1 VVIRRN
7 GMYASAEL
15 PMHTQ
20 WNFAEI
26 YREHRLKV
34 LNLCS
39 YLLNS
44 RDAAE
49 DAAHEVFLRVQLKI
63 NQYNPELSF
72 SNWILKIA
80 SNYCLDILR
89 RRGAERRLFGVDT
102 EMPDLPSSKP
112 TPLNEMLFSERGDR
126 IRLALRS
133 LSDEFRVP
141 LVLAYYNDFSYEEIA
156 VALDLPRNTVATRL
170 FRGKQ
175 LLREKLKKEKP
186 HELPE

>member
-1 VVIRRN
+1 
-7 GMYASAEL
+7 MYASAEL
-15 PMHTQ
+15 LMHTQ
-20 WNFAEI
+20 WNFDQI

-34 LNLCS
+34 LNLCT

-49 DAAHEVFLRVQLKI
+49 DAAHEVFLRVQKKI
-63 NQYNPELSF
+63 DQYNPELPF

-80 SNYCLDILR
+80 SNYCLDVLR
-89 RRGAERRLFGVDT
+89 RRGAERRLFGVDM
-102 EMPDLPSSKP
+102 EAPDLPSAKP

-126 IRLALRS
+126 IRRALRS

-156 VALDLPRNTVATRL
+156 AVLALPRNTVATRL

-175 LLREKLKKEKP
+175 MLREKLKKENR
-186 HELPE
+186 HELSE